1 MTNRNNHILR
11 RLRYTF
17 DWSDDKMIALF
28 ALAEMKVSRSQVSDW
43 LKKDDDQNFRRLS
56 DFQFATF
63 LNGFIVEKRGKREGP
78 SPKAEQEMNNN
89 IIFRKLK
96 IALNLKV
103 EDILEVFLSVKAHVS
118 KPEVTALFRR
128 PDQRQYRECQD
139 QFLRFFLQ
147 GLQETYGKKKE
158 D

>member
-1 MTNRNNHILR
+1 MTNNHILR

-28 ALAEMKVSRSQVSDW
+28 ALAEMEVSRAQVSDW
-43 LKKDDDQNFRRLS
+43 LKKDEDPSFRRLT

-63 LNGFIVEKRGKREGP
+63 LNGFIVKHRGKKEGP
-78 SPKAEQEMNNN
+78 TPKAEQEINNN

-103 EDILEVFLSVKAHVS
+103 EEILDIFMLVKAHVS

-139 QFLRFFLQ
+139 QFLRYFLQ
-147 GLQETYGKKKE
+147 GLQVKYGKKEEEK
-158 D
+158 